1 MENNIDT
8 YIEFISILKELGLEE
23 ELEELDY
30 QIRDLF
36 KEEENE

>member
-8 YIEFISILKELGLEE
+8 YLEFISILKELGLEE